1 MPESNQ
7 EVFMEVS
14 ETHFS
19 VKGMKCG
26 GCVAKA
32 TEAVSKL
39 PGYQACEFDLTTAS
53 AVVKGDVDPQAVVK
67 ALTEVGYP
75 AQVNEG

>member
-1 MPESNQ
+1 MGT
-7 EVFMEVS
+7 S
-14 ETHFS
+14 ETRFS

-39 PGYQACEFDLTTAS
+39 PGYQASEFDLKTAS
-53 AVVKGDVDPQAVVK
+53 AVVKGSVDPQAVVK
-67 ALTEVGYP
+67 ALNQVGYP
-75 AQVNEG
+75 AEVVDG

>member
-1 MPESNQ
+1 
-7 EVFMEVS
+7 MEAS
-14 ETHFS
+14 ETRFS
-19 VKGMKCG
+19 VEGMKCG

-39 PGYQACEFDLTTAS
+39 PGYQACEFDLKTAS

>member
-1 MPESNQ
+1 
-7 EVFMEVS
+7 METS
-14 ETHFS
+14 ETRFS

-39 PGYQACEFDLTTAS
+39 PGYQASEFDLKTAS
-53 AVVKGDVDPQAVVK
+53 AVVKGSVDPQAVVQ
-67 ALTEVGYP
+67 ALNQVGYP
-75 AQVNEG
+75 AEVDEG

>member
-1 MPESNQ
+1 
-7 EVFMEVS
+7 MEVS
-14 ETHFS
+14 ETRFS

-39 PGYQACEFDLTTAS
+39 PGYQACEFDLQGAS

-67 ALTEVGYP
+67 ALTDAGYP

>member
-1 MPESNQ
+1 MPELNQ
-7 EVFMEVS
+7 EVFMAVS
-14 ETHFS
+14 ETRFS

-39 PGYQACEFDLTTAS
+39 PGYLACEFDLKS
-53 AVVKGDVDPQAVVK
+53 ATGVVKGDMDPEAVVK
-67 ALTEVGYP
+67 ALTQAGYP
-75 AQVNEG
+75 AQVDEG

>member
-1 MPESNQ
+1 MS
-7 EVFMEVS
+7 VR
-14 ETHFS
+14 ETRFD

-39 PGYQACEFDLTTAS
+39 PGYQASEFDLQS
-53 AVVKGDVDPQAVVK
+53 ATGVVRGDVDPQAVVK
-67 ALTEVGYP
+67 ALTQAGYP
-75 AQVNEG
+75 AQVHEG

>member
-1 MPESNQ
+1 MGINQ
-7 EVFMEVS
+7 
-14 ETHFS
+14 TRFS

-39 PGYQACEFDLTTAS
+39 PGYETCEFDLKSAS
-53 AVVKGDVDPQAVVK
+53 AVVKGDVDPDAVAK
-67 ALTEVGYP
+67 ALTQAGYP
-75 AQVNEG
+75 AQVDEG

>member
-1 MPESNQ
+1 MGL
-7 EVFMEVS
+7 S
-14 ETHFS
+14 ETRFS

-39 PGYQACEFDLTTAS
+39 PGYVSADFDLRTGS
-53 AVVKGDVDPQAVVK
+53 GVVKGSVDPQAVVK
-67 ALTEVGYP
+67 ALTQVGYP
-75 AQVNEG
+75 AEVKQG

>member
-1 MPESNQ
+1 
-7 EVFMEVS
+7 MELS
-14 ETHFS
+14 ETRFS

-39 PGYQACEFDLTTAS
+39 PGYVSADFDLRTGS
-53 AVVKGDVDPQAVVK
+53 GVVKGSVDPQAVVK
-67 ALTEVGYP
+67 ALTQVGYP
-75 AQVNEG
+75 AQVKQD

>member
-1 MPESNQ
+1 
-7 EVFMEVS
+7 MEIS
-14 ETHFS
+14 ETRFS

-39 PGYQACEFDLTTAS
+39 PGYQASEFDLKAAS

-67 ALTEVGYP
+67 ALTQVGYP
-75 AQVNEG
+75 AQVDEG

>member
-1 MPESNQ
+1 
-7 EVFMEVS
+7 MEAS
-14 ETHFS
+14 EIRFS
-19 VKGMKCG
+19 VKNMKCG

-39 PGYQACEFDLTTAS
+39 PGYQACEFDLKS
-53 AVVKGDVDPQAVVK
+53 ATGVVKGDVDPQAVAT
-67 ALTEVGYP
+67 ALTEAGYP

>member
-1 MPESNQ
+1 
-7 EVFMEVS
+7 MELS
-14 ETHFS
+14 ETRFS

-39 PGYQACEFDLTTAS
+39 PGYVSADFDLRTGS
-53 AVVKGDVDPQAVVK
+53 GVVKGSVDPQAVVK
-67 ALTEVGYP
+67 ALTQVGYP
-75 AQVNEG
+75 AEVKQG

>member
-1 MPESNQ
+1 
-7 EVFMEVS
+7 MEVS
-14 ETHFS
+14 ETRFS

-39 PGYQACEFDLTTAS
+39 PGLVEAHFDLAAKS
-53 AVVKGDVDPQAVVK
+53 AVVKGSVDPQAVIQ
-67 ALTEVGYP
+67 ALAGVGYT
-75 AQVNEG
+75 ATVQHD

>member
-1 MPESNQ
+1 MGTSGIR
-7 EVFMEVS
+7 
-14 ETHFS
+14 FS

-39 PGYQACEFDLTTAS
+39 PGYQASEFDLKTAS
-53 AVVKGDVDPQAVVK
+53 AVVKGSVDPRAVVK
-67 ALTEVGYP
+67 ALSQVGYP
-75 AQVNEG
+75 AEVDEG

>member
-1 MPESNQ
+1 MGI
-7 EVFMEVS
+7 S
-14 ETHFS
+14 ETRFS

-39 PGYQACEFDLTTAS
+39 PGYQASEFDLKAGS
-53 AVVKGDVDPQAVVK
+53 AVVRGSVDPQAVVK
-67 ALTEVGYP
+67 ALTQVGYP
-75 AQVNEG
+75 AEVDEG